1 MGEKRKPL
9 DVTVVALL
17 EARGQIDI
25 ALAALGYERP
35 VLTGSLGER
44 IHQHRTAMRLSLDDL
59 SKRAGITKSHL
70 WEMEQ
75 GRAVNP
81 TIGTVSAVASALGI
95 NFADLAFE
103 GNDA

>member
-1 MGEKRKPL
+1 MVEKRKPL
-9 DVTVVALL
+9 DVAVVALL

-44 IHQHRTAMRLSLDDL
+44 INQHRKAMRLSLDDL
-59 SKRAGITKSHL
+59 AKRAGITKSHL

-75 GRAVNP
+75 GRAINP
-81 TIGTVSAVASALGI
+81 TIGTVSAVASALGVH
-95 NFADLAFE
+95 FADLAFE
-103 GNDA
+103 GNDG